1 MMEWFKILIARL
13 RALFRRESVLRDI
26 EEELRVHVE
35 METETNIK
43 RGMPP
48 DEARSAALKSF
59 GNLGRNTERGY
70 DIRGGGWLETLWQ
83 DLRYSLRILL
93 KNPGFSLVAI
103 LTLALGIGAN
113 AAIFNFV
120 NALLLRPIAGVAEP
134 DRLVQILRSYDGGG
148 FGRSFSYADFAD
160 YRDQNTTLAGMAL
173 HRTKPVHLSAGG
185 VDTGAERIRGSLAS
199 GNYFAVLG
207 VKALLGRTL
216 TPQDDETPG
225 GGPVA
230 VISSGLWRR
239 RFGADPNIVGR
250 TIILN
255 ARNYTVI
262 GVAAEGFVGANV
274 GEVVEVWVPITMY
287 KQFDPWMASINV
299 DWLASRSSTWVEAVA
314 RLKPGVTIAQAQADL
329 SAVAARLAQVYPKT
343 NARVEVRLTADVG
356 LHPGARD
363 SLRRFTGLLMGV
375 VGIVL
380 LIACANVAN
389 LLLARATARRKE
401 ISVRLALGAGR
412 ARIVKQL
419 FTESLL
425 LALAGGLAGAL
436 FAIWLSYSLRALLP
450 EQYFAIPLEIDL
462 KPDARVLGF
471 TLAAALLTGILFG
484 LAPALQASRLDL
496 APMLKEGGAAGQS
509 SGSARLRGSLVGA
522 QIALSLALL
531 VAAGLC
537 VRTLRNARAINPGFE
552 TERVLTAK
560 IDLGRQNYTTEQG
573 RLFYRRLVERVQT
586 LPGVQAAGL
595 ALGVPF
601 TGGVYS
607 NDVYPEGKSP
617 EGGRVNVKYSVVTPH
632 YFETIGIPLPQGRQ
646 FTESDSAGAPEVAII
661 NQTAARLLWPNES
674 PLGKRFVFMDGK
686 TGGRQFEVVGV
697 SLDVK
702 FSLFEESRASIYMP
716 VAQFYMAQEMAL
728 HVRTN
733 GKPETLA
740 AAIEREVSA
749 LDRSLPVY
757 EVRTLAAQLDN
768 ALTPQR
774 LAAIFISGF
783 GLLAVTLA
791 SIGLYSVM
799 AYSVAQRTREI
810 GIRMALGAHARDVIR
825 LVVGQGMKL
834 ALIGMAIGLGIAWA
848 LTRWMK
854 SLLFEVSATDPLTYA
869 LIAIL
874 LTAVTLLACWIPARR
889 AMRVDPVVTLKHE

>member
-1 MMEWFKILIARL
+1 MEWFNILMARL

-48 DEARSAALKSF
+48 EEARAAALKSF
-59 GNLGRNTERGY
+59 GALGRHAELGY
-70 DIRGGGWLETLWQ
+70 DIRGGGWLEALWQ
-83 DLRYSLRILL
+83 DLRYGARMLL
-93 KNPGFSLVAI
+93 KNPGFTLVAI

-113 AAIFNFV
+113 TAIFNFV
-120 NALLLRPIAGVAEP
+120 NALLLRPFPGVPEP
-134 DRLVQILRSYDGGG
+134 DRLAQIYRAYDGRGIGG
-148 FGRSFSYADFAD
+148 ALSYVDFAD
-160 YRDQNTTLAGMAL
+160 YRDQNATLAGVAV
-173 HRTKPVHLSAGG
+173 HRTKPVHLGGAG
-185 VDTGAERIRGSLAS
+185 VDAGAERIRGSLVS

-216 TPQDDETPG
+216 TPQDETPG
-225 GGPVA
+225 GSPVA

-239 RFGADPNIVGR
+239 RFGADPNIVGK

-255 ARNYTVI
+255 GRNYAVV
-262 GVAAEGFVGANV
+262 GVAAEGFVGVNV
-274 GEVVEVWVPITMY
+274 GEVVEVWVPVTMY

-299 DWLASRSSTWVEAVA
+299 DWLANRGSTWVEAVA
-314 RLKPGVTIAQAQADL
+314 RLKPGVTIEEAQADL
-329 SAVAARLAQVYPKT
+329 SAIAARLAQAYPKT
-343 NARVEVRLTADVG
+343 NARVGVRLTADVG
-356 LHPGARD
+356 LFPGARD

-375 VGIVL
+375 AGIVL

-425 LALAGGLAGAL
+425 LALAGGLAGSL
-436 FAIWLSYSLRALLP
+436 FAIWLSYSLRSLLP
-450 EQYFAIPLEIDL
+450 EQYLTIPLQIDL

-471 TLAAALLTGILFG
+471 TLAASLLTGILFG
-484 LAPALQASRLDL
+484 LAPALQASKLDL
-496 APMLKEGGAAGQS
+496 APMLKEGGATGQS
-509 SGSARLRGSLVGA
+509 GGSARLRGSLVGA
-522 QIALSLALL
+522 QIALSLTLL

-537 VRTLRNARAINPGFE
+537 VRTLLNARAINPGFE

-560 IDLGRQNYTTEQG
+560 IDLGRQNYAPEQG
-573 RLFYRRLVERVQT
+573 RLFYQRLVERVQT
-586 LPGVQAAGL
+586 LPGAQAAGL

-601 TGGVYS
+601 TEGGYG
-607 NDVYPEGKSP
+607 NDVYPEGKPP
-617 EGGRVNVKYSVVTPH
+617 EGSRVNVKYSVVTPR
-632 YFETIGIPLPQGRQ
+632 YFETIGVPLLMGRQ
-646 FTESDSAGAPEVAII
+646 FNESDRAGAPDVAII
-661 NQTAARLLWPNES
+661 NETAARRLWPNEN
-674 PLGKRFVFMDGK
+674 PLGKRLVFMEGK
-686 TGGRQFEVVGV
+686 TGGRRIEVVGV
-697 SLDVK
+697 ARDVRF

-716 VAQFYMAQEMAL
+716 VDQFYMAQEMAL
-728 HVRTN
+728 YVRTS

-740 AAIEREVSA
+740 AAIKREVNA

-757 EVRTLAAQLDN
+757 DVRTLAAQLDN
-768 ALTPQR
+768 ALMPQR
-774 LAAIFISGF
+774 LAAMFISGF
-783 GLLAVTLA
+783 GLLALMLA

-810 GIRMALGAHARDVIR
+810 GIRMAMGAHARDVIR
-825 LVVGQGMKL
+825 LVIGQGLKL
-834 ALIGMAIGLGIAWA
+834 ALIGIVIGMGIALA

-854 SLLFEVSATDPLTYA
+854 SLLFEVSATDPLTFA
-869 LIAIL
+869 LIAIML
-874 LTAVTLLACWIPARR
+874 AAVTLLACWIPARR
-889 AMRVDPVVTLKHE
+889 ATKVDPMTALRFE